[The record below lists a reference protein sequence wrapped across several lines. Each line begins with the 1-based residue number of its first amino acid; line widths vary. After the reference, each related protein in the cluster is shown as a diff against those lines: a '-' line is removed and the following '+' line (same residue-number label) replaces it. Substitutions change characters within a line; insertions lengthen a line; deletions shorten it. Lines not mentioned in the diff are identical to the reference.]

1 MRLLS
6 YSTILISFN
15 LLDLN
20 IEIDILNIIIIFAFQ
35 L

>member
-15 LLDLN
+15 LLSLN
-20 IEIDILNIIIIFAFQ
+20 IEIEILNIILIFIF
-35 L
+35 